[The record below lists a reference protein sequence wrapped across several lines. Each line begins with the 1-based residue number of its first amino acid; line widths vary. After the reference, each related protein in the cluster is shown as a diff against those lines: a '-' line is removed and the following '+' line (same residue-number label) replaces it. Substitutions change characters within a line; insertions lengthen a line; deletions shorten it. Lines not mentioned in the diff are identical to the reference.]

1 MVHRRTNKKGDVTRF
16 SVTLPTAD
24 HDRLKA
30 LGEAVNPP
38 LPLTYMVQL
47 AVTKYLEQVPQNEKV
62 TIEVGVAGDRP

>member
-1 MVHRRTNKKGDVTRF
+1 MVHRRTNKKAGVTRF

-30 LGEAVNPP
+30 LGESVNPP

-62 TIEVGVAGDRP
+62 TLEVGVAGDRA